1 MDGLHSLQHAPF
13 DSTAGG
19 DACLPWP
26 QAVSGLGGDQPVQL
40 FWGLFVLLFQRSQDV
55 PAKDEVTE
63 VDDVRS
69 SVYAALLVFTVLCL
83 IPLPSDLLSTD
94 PF

>member
-1 MDGLHSLQHAPF
+1 MNR
-13 DSTAGG
+13 
-19 DACLPWP
+19 ACTF
-26 QAVSGLGGDQPVQL
+26 SI
-40 FWGLFVLLFQRSQDV
+40 SSNCEKDV